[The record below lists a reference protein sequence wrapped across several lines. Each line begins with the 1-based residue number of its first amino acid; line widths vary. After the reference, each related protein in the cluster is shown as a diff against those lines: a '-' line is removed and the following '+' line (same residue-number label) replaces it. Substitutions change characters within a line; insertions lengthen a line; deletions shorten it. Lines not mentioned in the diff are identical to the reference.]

1 MKFCKVVAIM
11 NITDYNVL
19 HVPIQQLDVPGVTV
33 SMVKGFGDYVNDFS
47 PFGFSENMKI
57 EIYTTTEQAEII
69 AVELAA
75 LADNLTQ
82 GGGVIAIEPVHR
94 LMNVGKL
101 DLPTTE

>member
-1 MKFCKVVAIM
+1 
-11 NITDYNVL
+11 
-19 HVPIQQLDVPGVTV
+19 
-33 SMVKGFGDYVNDFS
+33 
-47 PFGFSENMKI
+47 MKI

-75 LADNLTQ
+75 LAGNLTQ